1 MMTNTT
7 LFILCLVLFVISQG
21 VVQIIKAAKSG
32 NGKASAHTIQNLED
46 DIARQEEET
55 EELRQRIIVLE
66 KIVTDRKY
74 ELHREINDLAN
85 G

>member
-7 LFILCLVLFVISQG
+7 LLILCLVLFVIIQG
-21 VVQIIKAAKSG
+21 VVQIIKASKSG
-32 NGKASAHTIQNLED
+32 NSKANAQTIQNLED
-46 DIARQEEET
+46 DIARQEEEA

-74 ELHREINDLAN
+74 NLHREINDLAN

>member
-7 LFILCLVLFVISQG
+7 LLILCLVLFVIIQG
-21 VVQIIKAAKSG
+21 VVQIIKASKSG
-32 NGKASAHTIQNLED
+32 NSKANAQTIQNLED
-46 DIARQEEET
+46 DIARQEEEA

-74 ELHREINDLAN
+74 DLHREINDLAN